1 MVLSHFILVFAIP
14 AATLPEF
21 LDFSAQSHCTTL
33 ALLVVVSSP
42 HPVVQW
48 GFVIHYDR
56 VWYTLIYIHSHR
68 LALTNIKRTGFLS
81 IGLIAWVLP
90 HQWDSV
96 TRERCHTSLLDGL
109 SWTTCGWQE
118 NKFQTQTSQG
128 LLFSDRRIGW
138 HWDSV
143 GRWDWHAISKKFR
156 AWCSLPT
163 SIQIQIPISNSLPSH
178 VIPFTSAC
186 RRKKTPTTH
195 IELRG
200 KLNLD
205 VPKIMLDLDPP
216 FGWF

>member
-1 MVLSHFILVFAIP
+1 MANWALHITSRAQKDNVFHFIGHMHASYQLISTPRMDGSTVSHFILVFAIP

-81 IGLIAWVLP
+81 IGLIAWVQP

-109 SWTTCGWQE
+109 NWMTCGWQE
-118 NKFQTQTSQG
+118 K
-128 LLFSDRRIGW
+128 
-138 HWDSV
+138 
-143 GRWDWHAISKKFR
+143 
-156 AWCSLPT
+156 
-163 SIQIQIPISNSLPSH
+163 QIPNANISR
-178 VIPFTSAC
+178 PF
-186 RRKKTPTTH
+186 
-195 IELRG
+195 I
-200 KLNLD
+200 
-205 VPKIMLDLDPP
+205 
-216 FGWF
+216 FG